1 VLQYQRLLSLTF
13 TKIDAEAVAAYV
25 WHPDVAVYAVTD
37 ARDGSLVGYFHLDL
51 HPRQGKY
58 G

>member
-1 VLQYQRLLSLTF
+1 MLSLVF
-13 TKIDAEAVAAYV
+13 TKVDPEAVAAYV
-25 WHPDVAVYAVTD
+25 WHPDVSVYAVTD
-37 ARDGSLVGYFHLDL
+37 ARDGAPVGYFHLDL